1 MSNNDTTTESDVD
14 LPAMPPIGNVGG
26 GGYTL
31 LPDVKLPKRTA
42 KGASKTVGTLNPQD
56 VIQSSAGS
64 NEFIYIG
71 QNLVNNSGIVARGQY
86 TEDEAYSELAK
97 LAPAERRQL
106 QNLLYSVG
114 AYGNTK
120 PSASGFNSSDFSAMR
135 EAMLYA
141 NAKGVT
147 LDVAASM
154 MVAEI
159 GSVGGAGGGQR
170 VRTTP
175 KQDLQ
180 AVFRQVSGQILGR
193 RLSDSEVEK
202 FVKAYNQK
210 EVSAA
215 YGGPEVPQAD
225 VAAMAQVEA
234 AAPEEAGAMGVLRL
248 SNVIDSA
255 IKELG

>member
-1 MSNNDTTTESDVD
+1 MSNNDTNTNTDVD
-14 LPAMPPIGNVGG
+14 LSNLPPLGQIGG

-42 KGASKTVGTLNPQD
+42 KGADKSIGTIPAED
-56 VIQSSAGS
+56 IISASAG
-64 NEFIYIG
+64 NKDFVYIG
-71 QNLVNNSGIVARGQY
+71 QNLVNNSGVITRGQY
-86 TEDEAYSELAK
+86 SEDEAYSELAK

-114 AYGNTK
+114 AYGSSK
-120 PSASGFNSSDFSAMR
+120 PSRSGFNSADFSAVR

-141 NAKGVT
+141 NSKGVT
-147 LDVAASM
+147 LDVARSM
-154 MVAEI
+154 MVTEL
-159 GSVGGAGGGQR
+159 GGGVGGGGKR
-170 VRTTP
+170 IRTTP

-180 AVFRQVSGQILGR
+180 TVFRQVSGQVLGR

-210 EVSAA
+210 EISEA
-215 YGGPEVPQAD
+215 YGGEAAPQAD
-225 VAAMAQVEA
+225 VAAMAQIESAV
-234 AAPEEAGAMGVLRL
+234 PEEAGAVGMLKL

>member
-1 MSNNDTTTESDVD
+1 MSDNNTNTDID
-14 LPAMPPIGNVGG
+14 LSTLPPLGQVGS

-31 LPDVKLPKRTA
+31 LPTVKLPKRTA
-42 KGASKTVGTLNPQD
+42 KGADKSIGTIPAED
-56 VIQSSAGS
+56 IISASAG
-64 NEFIYIG
+64 NKDFVYIG
-71 QNLVNNSGIVARGQY
+71 QNLVNNSGVIARGQY
-86 TEDEAYSELAK
+86 SEDEAYSELAK

-114 AYGNTK
+114 AYGSSK
-120 PSASGFNSSDFSAMR
+120 PSRSGFNSSDFSAMR

-147 LDVAASM
+147 LDVATSM
-154 MVAEI
+154 MATELGGGI
-159 GSVGGAGGGQR
+159 GGGGGQR
-170 VRTTP
+170 VRTTA

-180 AVFRQVSGQILGR
+180 TVFRQVSGQVLGR

-210 EVSAA
+210 EISEA
-215 YGGPEVPQAD
+215 YGGEAAPQAD
-225 VAAMAQVEA
+225 VAAMAQIESAV
-234 AAPEEAGAMGVLRL
+234 PEEAGAVGMLKL